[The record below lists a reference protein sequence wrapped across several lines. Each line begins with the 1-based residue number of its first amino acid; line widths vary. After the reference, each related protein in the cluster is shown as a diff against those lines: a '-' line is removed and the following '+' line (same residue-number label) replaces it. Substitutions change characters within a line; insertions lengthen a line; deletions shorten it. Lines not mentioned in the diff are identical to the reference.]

1 MNEKWIT
8 WIDHTPRL
16 IRFCFVGGFCGL
28 VQMAFLYVFVTRG
41 VQENLSNLVAFIISV
56 QINFFLS
63 YFITWNDRRNPSLK
77 LTKLA
82 RRLVFF
88 NGMAITT
95 MVVNQVAFAIFLF
108 FTPYLVAGVLGILAA
123 AAVNYMVSD
132 KFIFA
137 R

>member
-1 MNEKWIT
+1 
-8 WIDHTPRL
+8 
-16 IRFCFVGGFCGL
+16 
-28 VQMAFLYVFVTRG
+28 
-41 VQENLSNLVAFIISV
+41 
-56 QINFFLS
+56 
-63 YFITWNDRRNPSLK
+63 
-77 LTKLA
+77 
-82 RRLVFF
+82 
-88 NGMAITT
+88 MAITT

>member
-1 MNEKWIT
+1 
-8 WIDHTPRL
+8 
-16 IRFCFVGGFCGL
+16 VGGFCGL

-41 VQENLSNLVAFIISV
+41 VQENLSNLVAFTISV

-82 RRLVFF
+82 RRLVSF